1 MATRKRRSSR
11 SSRSGLVGRAVSAGR
26 NALREAE
33 SRVPPDLRRQL
44 ERTIK
49 EGQKTLKATMDQLQ
63 AQVRSRARQADVDKA
78 LKRLDS
84 LSKQVQQIARGA
96 SSRGAARAS
105 STRRRAKTAT
115 RRAPA
120 KAKTATRRAP
130 AKAKTAARSTKR
142 KAATRKPA
150 TRKASPRRTA
160 AARPSSSGS
169 ATRRTAPRRPS
180 TRRASSAPAE
190 SSTPETS
197 TEPSWMPAS
206 NDSGETSS

>member
-1 MATRKRRSSR
+1 VT
-11 SSRSGLVGRAVSAGR
+11 AGR

-33 SRVPPDLRRQL
+33 SRVPPDIRRQL
-44 ERTIK
+44 ERTIRD
-49 EGQKTLKATMDQLQ
+49 GQKTLKATIDQLQ
-63 AQVRSRARQADVDKA
+63 AQVRSRAKQADVDKV

-105 STRRRAKTAT
+105 STKRRAKTAT
-115 RRAPA
+115 RRAATSA
-120 KAKTATRRAP
+120 KKTARPT
-130 AKAKTAARSTKR
+130 TR
-142 KAATRKPA
+142 KAATPKPA
-150 TRKASPRRTA
+150 TRKASPRSSA
-160 AARPSSSGS
+160 AARPSSSSS
-169 ATRRTAPRRPS
+169 ATRRTAPRRTS

-190 SSTPETS
+190 PAAPTST